1 MWSGTSTY
9 INGNTTTSLSTLVQ
23 AHSHAVTFE
32 PESQGQVAMVI
43 YEWVDS
49 RYLGKVVDPNAEY
62 LPVSCL
68 NVATRVASAN
78 I

>member
-9 INGNTTTSLSTLVQ
+9 INGNIKHLSTLIQ
-23 AHSHAVTFE
+23 AHSHVVTFE

-43 YEWVDS
+43 YEWADS
-49 RYLGKVVDPNAEY
+49 GYLGKVIDPNADY

-68 NVATRVASAN
+68 DIATRVASVN
-78 I
+78 T